1 MNQRQAK
8 KYITDHLYL
17 VDTIFVRSAPEA
29 AKLAVDC
36 KVSARQLVYRAE
48 ARSALP
54 AEAWSGFHRALD
66 QADAKQNHTLNNR
79 IRNLSQTVLRHRRA
93 AVATLLVILAL
104 AFFTLVPAGRAIAK
118 GIFDYVIGVK
128 GGQLEIEQRDEKQ
141 LYEERGYD
149 IPETLPPEAM
159 ESLQNGEE
167 LQIVS
172 DPVYFD
178 SVAAFEE
185 QYGLDAFSLES
196 DSVRCIEVY
205 ETDHMF
211 TGKTLRSNY
220 LDANGGAI
228 NIMEQWYTGDG
239 TSTGSNETFLQ
250 REVLGGKTMHY
261 TIDAVDGSFT
271 GIVLLDNTILTV
283 YADASVDLD
292 FVWQLLS

>member
-17 VDTIFVRSAPEA
+17 ADTTFVRSASEA
-29 AKLAVDC
+29 AKLAADC
-36 KVSARQLVYRAE
+36 KVSARQLIYRAE
-48 ARSALP
+48 ARSTLP

-66 QADAKQNHTLNNR
+66 QMDAKQEHTLGNR

-104 AFFTLVPAGRAIAK
+104 AFFTLVPVGRAIAK

-196 DSVRCIEVY
+196 DSVHCIEVY